1 MEKATHY
8 FGIKKFINPTSE
20 DIRKGFKQLER
31 PNEEDIKG
39 YYDSYLSGSLV
50 SHVIH
55 KLPALDVVHSSDIH
69 VYYSSVGICKC
80 HTDIIIERRSRE
92 RTRNYMGYHRDER
105 CYVFAGQRRLIEQFL
120 ELMADLLNKGQIET
134 AFFQPRALQI
144 PLEGFNPG
152 LDYEQFAD
160 YIENWDCILFLLPT
174 LDDPLNIDY
183 AASLKKVSPAEMYG
197 PESFGL
203 LVEESPAGQEQNPQ
217 GIKSEIAPIKVFTEA
232 GVGKDKVNAGQVNW
246 GRYSLRKRNS
256 SIKYN

>member
-8 FGIKKFINPTSE
+8 LGRRTFINPTSE
-20 DIRKGFKQLER
+20 DIRNGFKQLER
-31 PNEEDIKG
+31 TNEEDIKE
-39 YYDSYLSGSLV
+39 YYNSYLSGSLV
-50 SHVIH
+50 SHFFH

-69 VYYSSVGICKC
+69 VYHSSVGICKC
-80 HTDIIIERRSRE
+80 HTDIVIERRSRE
-92 RTRNYMGYHRDER
+92 RTRNYMGYHKDEP

-120 ELMADLLNKGQIET
+120 ELMGDLLNKGQIET

-144 PLEGFNPG
+144 PLEGVNPG

-160 YIENWDCILFLLPT
+160 YVENWDCILFLLPT

-183 AASLKKVSPAEMYG
+183 AASLEKVSPAEMYG

-203 LVEESPAGQEQNPQ
+203 LVEESPAAQEQNPQ
-217 GIKSEIAPIKVFTEA
+217 GNKSEIAPIKVFTEA
-232 GVGKDKVNAGQVNW
+232 GVGKDKDNAGQEKWV
-246 GRYSLRKRNS
+246 RYSFRRRNS